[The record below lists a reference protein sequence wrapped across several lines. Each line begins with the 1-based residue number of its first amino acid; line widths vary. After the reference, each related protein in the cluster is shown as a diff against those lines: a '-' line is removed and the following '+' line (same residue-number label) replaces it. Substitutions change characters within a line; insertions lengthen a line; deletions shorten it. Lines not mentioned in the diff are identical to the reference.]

1 MNSEYNLHLE
11 VDIRKKLKDFSL
23 DISFEAGRGCL
34 GILGPSGCGK
44 SMTLKSI
51 AGIIRPDQGRIA
63 LRYAQGEAAGGRVLY
78 DSALKINEKPQVR
91 RVGYLFQN
99 YALFPGMTVE
109 QNIMVG
115 LKGGRGNAGLR
126 RRRPMSGEA
135 RQQKV
140 SEMVERFRLQGLEK
154 RFPGQ
159 LSGGQQQ
166 RVALARSLAY
176 EPEALLLDEPFSA
189 MDTYLREGLRLE
201 LADALKDYDGV
212 TIMVTHDRDE
222 AYQLCDSLLLLDR
235 GSVLAGGKTRDI
247 FQCPITCQ
255 AARLTGCKN
264 ISRIGRLGPRRI
276 KALDWGGLELT
287 TDRDVDGS
295 ITAVG
300 IRAHDFEPL
309 SDGEAEQWKG
319 RENGNLIQKAKNMVP
334 LLVPLFIS
342 AFRRANDLAMAM
354 EARCY
359 HGGEHRTQMKPL
371 HYEKRDYAAYGILV
385 AYLAVGVAF
394 RVAGL

>member
-115 LKGGRGNAGLR
+115 LKGGRGNVGLR

-176 EPEALLLDEPFSA
+176 EPEAL
-189 MDTYLREGLRLE
+189 RLE

-222 AYQLCDSLLLLDR
+222 AYQLCDNLLLMDR
-235 GSVLAGGKTRDI
+235 GCVLAAGRTRDI
-247 FQCPITCQ
+247 FQNPVTCR

-264 ISRIGRLGPRRI
+264 ISRIERLGERRI
-276 KALDWGGLELT
+276 RAVDWDGLELA
-287 TDRDVDGS
+287 TDRPVGDA
-295 ITAVG
+295 ITGVG

-309 SDGEAEQWKG
+309 SESSARAYME
-319 RENGNLIQKAKNMVP
+319 REDANLIKVCAPCISEMPFEWYITLQNGLWWKKEKDIHTHDTAGVVP
-334 LLVPLFIS
+334 RWLRVEPSALLL
-342 AFRRANDLAMAM
+342 LT
-354 EARCY
+354 
-359 HGGEHRTQMKPL
+359 GEL
-371 HYEKRDYAAYGILV
+371 
-385 AYLAVGVAF
+385 
-394 RVAGL
+394 

>member
-78 DSALKINEKPQVR
+78 DSALKINERPQVR

-159 LSGGQQQ
+159 LSGGQQSGPGQ
-166 RVALARSLAY
+166 
-176 EPEALLLDEPFSA
+176 EP
-189 MDTYLREGLRLE
+189 GL
-201 LADALKDYDGV
+201 
-212 TIMVTHDRDE
+212 
-222 AYQLCDSLLLLDR
+222 
-235 GSVLAGGKTRDI
+235 
-247 FQCPITCQ
+247 
-255 AARLTGCKN
+255 
-264 ISRIGRLGPRRI
+264 
-276 KALDWGGLELT
+276 
-287 TDRDVDGS
+287 
-295 ITAVG
+295 
-300 IRAHDFEPL
+300 
-309 SDGEAEQWKG
+309 
-319 RENGNLIQKAKNMVP
+319 
-334 LLVPLFIS
+334 
-342 AFRRANDLAMAM
+342 
-354 EARCY
+354 
-359 HGGEHRTQMKPL
+359 
-371 HYEKRDYAAYGILV
+371 
-385 AYLAVGVAF
+385 
-394 RVAGL
+394 